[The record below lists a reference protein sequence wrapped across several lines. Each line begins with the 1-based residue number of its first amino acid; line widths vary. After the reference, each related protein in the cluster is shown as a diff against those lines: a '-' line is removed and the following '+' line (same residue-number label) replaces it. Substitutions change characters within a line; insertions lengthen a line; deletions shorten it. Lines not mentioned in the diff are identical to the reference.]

1 MVGAIT
7 AHPSA
12 RWPNLTTETTDRKT
26 DNINPAPLTRLGGK
40 MFESEQPRTKSNL
53 ITLGIVAILV
63 LVILLF
69 ATWFYTRV

>member
-1 MVGAIT
+1 
-7 AHPSA
+7 
-12 RWPNLTTETTDRKT
+12 
-26 DNINPAPLTRLGGK
+26 

-69 ATWFYTRV
+69 ATWFYTRA